1 MGARIDLRTMMGA
14 LLSPTITRA
23 IMKDSQES
31 RTLYYHLRICYRFLI
46 CFRHIHVLLGDTLT
60 RRIETGKHEFEK
72 VDPNDYA
79 AVRKLAMK
87 KRKPC
92 FGRIIEEALKS
103 SIERLTKVL
112 IKTKVIEIP
121 IEEESLPPSFAEGEE
136 ERQDL
141 YDLPMSR
148 QSTRASSF
156 STRSIIY

>member
-23 IMKDSQES
+23 IMKDSQEA

-46 CFRHIHVLLGDTLT
+46 CFKNVHVLLGDTLT
-60 RRIETGKHEFEK
+60 RRIETGKHDFEK

-79 AVRKLAMK
+79 AVRKLQMK

-92 FGRIIEEALKS
+92 FGRIIEETLKS
-103 SIERLTKVL
+103 SIDKLSKVL
-112 IKTKVIEIP
+112 NKTKAVEIP
-121 IEEESLPPSFAEGEE
+121 IEEESLPPSFAEGE
-136 ERQDL
+136 DPKVHL
-141 YDLPMSR
+141 SR
-148 QSTRASSF
+148 QSTTVSSF